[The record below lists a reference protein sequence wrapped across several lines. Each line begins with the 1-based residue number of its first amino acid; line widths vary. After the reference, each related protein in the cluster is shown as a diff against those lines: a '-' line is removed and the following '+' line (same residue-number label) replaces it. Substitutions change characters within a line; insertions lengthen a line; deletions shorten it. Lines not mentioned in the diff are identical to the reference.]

1 MATAPTTILAHWS
14 ILIEAL
20 QASPMDFYAQV
31 EAALE
36 RRQVPD
42 TKRSRVDWREGG
54 ILSAKREY
62 LRVQRREHIVD
73 ICGAPF
79 GTGFFFSWW
88 LGENRG
94 CLGSMVDVPFLGSLI
109 SYFVKPVTYY
119 QIDTSSMFRAAASGA
134 VQEVVDQMTTTKG
147 LRHLTADERKPM
159 LKEFFRP

>member
-14 ILIEAL
+14 TLIEGL

-36 RRQVPD
+36 RRQLPD

-62 LRVQRREHIVD
+62 LRVQRHEHIVD

-94 CLGSMVDVPFLGSLI
+94 CLGSVADVPFLGSLV
-109 SYFVKPVTYY
+109 SLFAKPVTYY
-119 QIDTSSMFRAAASGA
+119 QMDTASMFRTSVSGT
-134 VQEVVDQMTTTKG
+134 VQEVIDEMTKVKG
-147 LRHLTADERKPM
+147 LRELTADERKPV
-159 LKEFFRP
+159 LKEFFR